1 VGVDHRRTPLPVLER
16 LHAGRI
22 DALPAIDP
30 PCPGLVRLATCH
42 RLELYTEGTHLPR
55 AIEIFRT
62 WLGLSRTE
70 VESLYAHLSI
80 REDAEA
86 GRHLLRVAAG
96 LESVVLGEDQILGQV
111 RDAYRRA
118 CAAREP
124 GALLHRLLHASF
136 RAGKRVRAE
145 TALKGGGRSL
155 AACAVSFLARSLD
168 GLAGKVALVLGA
180 GEMGSIAA
188 RKLRDRGVG
197 RLVVTNRTWSRAAAL
212 AEEVGG
218 EALPWP
224 WRAAAL
230 SEVSGV
236 ICACHA
242 PEPVLRGA
250 WLNAAVSRHGQLV
263 VVDLAVP
270 RGVER
275 PAPSPS
281 GLLLADLSTLA
292 EKMRRDTERRHA
304 AVEDAGKIVE
314 EELHEW
320 LDWAQRRTEGRE
332 AVGRRLRPQAGSSDV
347 AIR

>member
-1 VGVDHRRTPLPVLER
+1 MELW
-16 LHAGRI
+16 GR
-22 DALPAIDP
+22 
-30 PCPGLVRLATCH
+30 
-42 RLELYTEGTHLPR
+42 
-55 AIEIFRT
+55 
-62 WLGLSRTE
+62 WLGLSNAE
-70 VESLYAHLSI
+70 VEEQKEHLVV
-80 REDAEA
+80 REDVDA

-96 LESVVLGEDQILGQV
+96 LESVVLGEDQIQRQV
-111 RDAYRRA
+111 REAYRRA

-124 GALLHRLLHASF
+124 GALLHRLFHAAF

-145 TALKGGGRSL
+145 TALQPGGRSL
-155 AACAVSFLARSLD
+155 AGCGAAFLAQRLD
-168 GLAGKVALVLGA
+168 GLAGKAVLVMGA
-180 GEMGSIAA
+180 GEMGSLAA

-197 RLVVTNRTWSRAAAL
+197 RLLVTNRTWSRAAAL
-212 AEEVGG
+212 AEQVSG

-230 SEVSGV
+230 SRVAGV

-250 WLNAAVSRHGQLV
+250 WLSAAVSRHGRLV

-275 PAPSPS
+275 PAPIPP

-292 EKMRRDTERRHA
+292 EKMRRDAERRRA
-304 AVEDAGKIVE
+304 AVEDAGRIVE

-320 LDWAQRRTEGRE
+320 RNWAEGRAE
-332 AVGRRLRPQAGSSDV
+332 DRKAVGGRLRSQAGSSDV